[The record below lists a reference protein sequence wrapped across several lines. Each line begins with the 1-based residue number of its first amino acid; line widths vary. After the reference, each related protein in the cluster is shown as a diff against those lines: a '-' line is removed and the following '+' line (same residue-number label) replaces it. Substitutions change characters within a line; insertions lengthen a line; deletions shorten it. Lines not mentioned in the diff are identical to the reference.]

1 MPHLT
6 THVLDTMRGE
16 PAEGVAIRLFAAGD
30 SARALAEATTDGAGR
45 ARMAPHGGL
54 ASGYYDLVF
63 AAGAYFTTRGVDTY
77 LAARGADGDNPH
89 FLDEVVIRFGFDAR
103 IGHCHLPLLLS
114 PFGYTTYR
122 GQ

>member
-6 THVLDTMRGE
+6 THVLDTMHGE

-45 ARMAPHGGL
+45 ARMAPHDGL
-54 ASGYYDLVF
+54 TSGYYDLVF
-63 AAGAYFTTRGVDTY
+63 AAGAYFS
-77 LAARGADGDNPH
+77 ARGAPDGDLR